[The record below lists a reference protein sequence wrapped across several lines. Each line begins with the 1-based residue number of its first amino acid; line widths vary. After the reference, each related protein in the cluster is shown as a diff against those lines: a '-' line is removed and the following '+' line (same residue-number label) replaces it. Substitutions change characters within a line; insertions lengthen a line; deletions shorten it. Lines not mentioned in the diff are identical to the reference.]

1 MMSEIK
7 RREIKRH
14 MTQSELAKLLGVTRQ
29 ALSRAMN
36 GGAGL
41 SRDKASKAAAYV
53 NSVTGLDCFEPH
65 DFNSALS
72 PNLLNVRDDVWVEV
86 ADLHYWVRE
95 RMTAKRFKQLYS
107 DDLDALHKLNNLI
120 WDGER
125 QLSGNIVI
133 SLIDDE
139 DYGDV

>member
-1 MMSEIK
+1 
-7 RREIKRH
+7 
-14 MTQSELAKLLGVTRQ
+14 
-29 ALSRAMN
+29 
-36 GGAGL
+36 
-41 SRDKASKAAAYV
+41 
-53 NSVTGLDCFEPH
+53 
-65 DFNSALS
+65 
-72 PNLLNVRDDVWVEV
+72 
-86 ADLHYWVRE
+86 
-95 RMTAKRFKQLYS
+95 MTAKRFKQLYS